1 MSERRNRCI
10 LIVEDEPGDAR
21 LLRLALKQSGHTL
34 DLYEAGDGHEALRF
48 LRREGEPGEPGE
60 SSESRGTAP
69 RPDLI
74 LLDLKMPGQGGLE
87 FLDAIKQDPRLRAIP
102 VVVVT
107 TSALEADV
115 LVAYQR
121 GVAGFVGKPA
131 DLTEFIAAIDRLC
144 HYWFARVRLPEAAE

>member
-1 MSERRNRCI
+1 MSKARNKCI

-21 LLRLALKQSGHTL
+21 LLRLALKQSGHML
-34 DLYEAGDGHEALRF
+34 DLHEAGDGHEALRF
-48 LRREGEPGEPGE
+48 LRREGEPGESPG
-60 SSESRGTAP
+60 TTP

-87 FLDAIKQDPRLRAIP
+87 FLDAIKQDPRLRGIP
-102 VVVVT
+102 VVIVT

-131 DLTEFIAAIDRLC
+131 DLTEFIATIGRLC
-144 HYWFARVRLPEAAE
+144 HYWFARVRLPETAE